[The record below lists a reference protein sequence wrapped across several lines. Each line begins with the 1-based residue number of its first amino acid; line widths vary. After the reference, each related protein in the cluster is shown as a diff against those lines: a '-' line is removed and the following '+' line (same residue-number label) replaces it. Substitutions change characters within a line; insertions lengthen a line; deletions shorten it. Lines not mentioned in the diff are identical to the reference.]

1 MIKPSVLFIAVSVV
15 VVANLVSRYFLRREQ
30 DPFTNTLKL
39 FRLNLVCMGGFCV
52 LLWFLLPI
60 TPALSTFGYPQSEID
75 IQSTKSL
82 LRYLQD
88 YNRALVRTT
97 EVLHWFIFV
106 FVWWFIATLF
116 DLSRTLSTKIR

>member
-1 MIKPSVLFIAVSVV
+1 MIKPSVLFIAVIVV
-15 VVANLVSRYFLRREQ
+15 VVANLGSRYFLRHEH
-30 DPFTNTLKL
+30 DPLKKALKL
-39 FRLNLVCMGGFCV
+39 FRLNLVFMGGFCV